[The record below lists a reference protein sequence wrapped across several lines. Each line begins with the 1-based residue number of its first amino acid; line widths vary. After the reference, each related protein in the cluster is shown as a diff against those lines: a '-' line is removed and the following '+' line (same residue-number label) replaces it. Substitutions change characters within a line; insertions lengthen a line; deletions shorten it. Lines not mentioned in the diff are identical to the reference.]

1 MAAGLLWLF
10 LRNAE
15 WRVLIDGLRSVGWLL
30 LAGAIVA
37 RLASL
42 VVSSVRWQVLLTP
55 VRRVPL
61 GPVVTAM
68 MMGMAV
74 SALVSMQAAEIA
86 RPYLLSK
93 RVDLSFSATVATVAV
108 EWLLDLLS
116 VLTLFIPARGLVT
129 GGASVGRSDV
139 SIAVVLLVAVS
150 VASLVALRWVPRGL
164 GEMRGWID
172 HSAMVPQR
180 LRGKTAENVEQFVVG
195 LRILES
201 PKGLA
206 TVASCSLLAS
216 FLVAVS
222 AWLALLAFGLSVSF
236 LSGFVILGLITIG
249 GLIPTPG
256 AVGGFHAVCQLGLV
270 AWLGVD
276 PAQTVAPV
284 IGLHAVLY
292 APGAAIGALCF
303 FWTRSESQRKP
314 A

>member
-30 LAGAIVA
+30 LGGAIVA

-42 VVSSVRWQVLLTP
+42 IVSSVRWQALLAP
-55 VRRVPL
+55 VRPVPL

-116 VLTLFIPARGLVT
+116 VLTLFIPARGLVS

-139 SIAVVLLVAVS
+139 SIAVVLLVVVS

-164 GEMRGWID
+164 GEVRGWID
-172 HSAMVPQR
+172 NSVMVPQR
-180 LRGKTAENVEQFVVG
+180 LRRKTAENVEQFVVG

-201 PKGLA
+201 PKGLVA
-206 TVASCSLLAS
+206 VASCSLLAS

-256 AVGGFHAVCQLGLV
+256 AIGGFHAVCQFGLV
-270 AWLGVD
+270 AWLGLD